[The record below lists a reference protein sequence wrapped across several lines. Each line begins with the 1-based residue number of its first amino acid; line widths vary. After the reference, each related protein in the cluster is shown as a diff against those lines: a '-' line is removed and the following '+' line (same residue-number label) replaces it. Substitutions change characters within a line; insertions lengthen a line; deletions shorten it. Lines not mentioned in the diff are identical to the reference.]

1 MTTLWTNFSPLSP
14 WLLRLLSQIS
24 DHWEFFPPSLPSLV
38 DSACLYLYPFGWVIC
53 SSASMVES
61 QPPLSPVPGQ
71 TSPNLQVD
79 SALLTDRFKPSLK
92 SDYAGCGYFDPFEH
106 TIGKQADE
114 TDKAFY
120 YWKKCVQYAS
130 YVGGTTHSRTINK
143 SCRSSIHIYRES
155 TVKKM
160 LVQIRVLLNYWLE
173 RIQILIFLAT
183 NLLVTK
189 VC

>member
-1 MTTLWTNFSPLSP
+1 M
-14 WLLRLLSQIS
+14 I
-24 DHWEFFPPSLPSLV
+24 
-38 DSACLYLYPFGWVIC
+38 
-53 SSASMVES
+53 ES

-173 RIQILIFLAT
+173 RIQILIFLAIFELSK
-183 NLLVTK
+183 NDLLEVVEDQK
-189 VC
+189 VIYLDAEPKSKADGSEIQDLSKVK